1 MKKSSR
7 SKRSV
12 IFVLLSVAFFVAA
25 LILAEL
31 QAVFIS
37 LGLVVFGGFMMLIST
52 MSNERPKLQET
63 EPEDELFV

>member
-7 SKRSV
+7 SKRSA
-12 IFVLLSVAFFVAA
+12 IFVLLSVAFFAAA